1 MSRNDTC
8 ARVVHLV
15 GCASH
20 VSNAMRVTTIRA
32 PWEPAEVNSD
42 PRPETAPRCG
52 LIHRRET
59 RQAERNRLT
68 QTLNAIRAEWA
79 DYREALL

>member
-42 PRPETAPRCG
+42 PRPETAPSPAPIRG
-52 LIHRRET
+52 QRPRAASISTVLRII
-59 RQAERNRLT
+59 RQEHQAHG
-68 QTLNAIRAEWA
+68 
-79 DYREALL
+79 EARQ